1 MRPGTAPPPF
11 ESAEQTIL
19 DDPGGRNIKSL
30 FRPGHLESA
39 CRALAAA
46 KRIGI
51 VTGFYVPSAAACET
65 DGPLGAAHLATTLR
79 AHAQVVVGTDRW
91 CLPQVKAL
99 IPDADDDPDSLQNC
113 DVFVAIERLGR
124 AADGRYYS
132 MRGLDLTA
140 WTEPLDQLFVD
151 RPAGVTTIGVGDG
164 GNEIGMG
171 CVQDDVR
178 RSISGGATI
187 ACVVPAD
194 HLVVAG
200 VSNWGAWALAAGVD
214 HLRGTSTGPSF
225 AEAFANLRTLVAAGA
240 VDGVTGRNEPTVD
253 GLSWAIHEQTLGS
266 LYLLDF
272 SVRGNRT

>member
-1 MRPGTAPPPF
+1 MLPGTAPPPF
-11 ESAEQTIL
+11 ESAEQTLL
-19 DDPGGRNIKSL
+19 DDPGERNIKTL

-51 VTGFYVPSAAACET
+51 VTGFYIPSAGACET
-65 DGPLGAAHLATTLR
+65 DGPLGAAHLAATLR
-79 AHAQVVVGTDRW
+79 VHSEVVVCTDRW

-99 IPDADDDPDSLQNC
+99 IPDVDDDTGSLQNC
-113 DVFVAIERLGR
+113 DVLVAIERLGR

-132 MRGLDLTA
+132 MRGLDLAA

-171 CVQDDVR
+171 CVQDEVR

-187 ACVVPAD
+187 ASVVPAD

-214 HLRGTSTGPSF
+214 YLRGASTGPSF
-225 AEAFANLRTLVAAGA
+225 AAALADLRTLVAAGA
-240 VDGVTGRNEPTVD
+240 VDGVTGRNEPTID
-253 GLSWAIHEQTLGS
+253 GLPWKIHEQMLAS
-266 LYLLDF
+266 LYLIDF
-272 SVRGNRT
+272 HRRDNLT